1 MTTHSSILAWE
12 ISWTEELSWLQSMGL
27 KESDK
32 TKRLNDHHHHHT
44 LYFKMQETGTQH
56 LVFFSKTFN
65 RIDHIP
71 PSIIF
76 IGQQVYPVCRK
87 QNLYCII
94 ESVWGFPGG
103 ASAKEFV
110 CQCRRHKRLRFN
122 PRVRRSPGGG
132 YGNPSSILAWRIP
145 LTGDPGRLQSIGSQ
159 RVRHTEAT

>member
-1 MTTHSSILAWE
+1 MTTHSSILAWG

-32 TKRLNDHHHHHT
+32 TKRLNHHHHHHT

-122 PRVRRSPGGG
+122 TWVGKIPWRRVSFFFFFFFFLSVGQTP
-132 YGNPSSILAWRIP
+132 PFF
-145 LTGDPGRLQSIGSQ
+145 
-159 RVRHTEAT
+159 RVFDL